1 MATPATPRQ
10 VPGRKCLLS
19 DVSFSTSV
27 GVTLNSL
34 QSRRLLLLTICVV
47 LVDCAAA
54 PGPKVPV
61 QAFAPATRVYLVNH
75 GWHVGVVV
83 PRAKIPEGVW
93 PQHRF
98 FPDAEYLEVG
108 WGDKRYYMT
117 PDPPLGIMLSA
128 ALFPT
133 PSVLHIV
140 GFSGAVD
147 SAFPQNEIIGIDLSE
162 DGFRRLCRYIESSYA
177 SDGDGTGQFA
187 GPGLYRESAFFLS
200 RESYHAFNSCNVWT
214 ARALREAG
222 CPIVPESTFTAEQLM
237 SRVARFGSVV
247 RTGGVGDVGEDPGGD
262 ESCRG
267 GGGN

>member
-1 MATPATPRQ
+1 M
-10 VPGRKCLLS
+10 
-19 DVSFSTSV
+19 
-27 GVTLNSL
+27 TLKSL
-34 QSRRLLLLTICVV
+34 QSRRLLLLMICVV
-47 LVDCAAA
+47 LVHCAAA
-54 PGPKVPV
+54 PGPKTSA
-61 QAFAPATRVYLVNH
+61 QAAGAVTRIYLVSH
-75 GWHVGVVV
+75 GWHVGVVL

-108 WGDKRYYMT
+108 WGDKGYYMT
-117 PDPPLGIMLSA
+117 PDPELAVTVSA

-147 SAFPQNEIIGIDLSE
+147 SAFPRNEIIGIDLSE

-177 SDGDGTGQFA
+177 SDGDGTGQYA
-187 GPGLYRESAFFLS
+187 GPGLYGDSAFFLS

-222 CPIVPESTFTAEQLM
+222 CPIVPASTLTAEQLM
-237 SRVARFGSVV
+237 SRALGFGSGI
-247 RTGGVGDVGEDPGGD
+247 RSSPGREGGGD
-262 ESCRG
+262 SGGGERCRG
-267 GGGN
+267 AGGD